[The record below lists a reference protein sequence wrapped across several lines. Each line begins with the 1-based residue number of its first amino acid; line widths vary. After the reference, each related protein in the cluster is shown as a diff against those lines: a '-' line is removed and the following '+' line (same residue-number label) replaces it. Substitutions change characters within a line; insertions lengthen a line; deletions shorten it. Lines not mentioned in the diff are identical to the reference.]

1 MSNKFS
7 SGTDKAERLQH
18 GEGEAMTGERR
29 RAPGFAGWLA
39 AVIVLGLAVIVLGTM
54 LALGLKNYDGA
65 QTARA
70 DEASHS
76 LYELNALV
84 DNLDANLSKARI
96 ASSAGD
102 RARIFSDIA
111 VESELAESAIE
122 RLPVAG
128 ELTRSMTSFI
138 NKVGQSAQD
147 MLVTVAEGGDLS
159 SSQLASIE
167 YMYGC
172 NRQLKQFLNDICT
185 DCSRDDMMG
194 ALKGE
199 GKLFDDFGGYTDP
212 AADVPKEIH
221 DGPFAENTEGGEALA
236 LKGEEEITPAR
247 AEELIRQ
254 YFKEYKVKSVRC
266 TGEAVSGRL
275 TCYNVEAETEK
286 GDIFAQLSK
295 QGGKLVMFDSHKDC
309 RQDNFSDENCIRI
322 AEKFLN
328 DAGYAGMKPVWVSS
342 GGAVCN
348 LNFVC
353 EQDGAVIYP
362 DMIKV
367 KVCRE
372 RGMVTG
378 MEALAYLLNHTQRTL
393 PAAKLTK
400 GDILSSLG
408 GYEADSIRLALIPEE
423 GGTERLAYECFIRY
437 KGSEYYVYF
446 DASSGKECGIFTVV
460 NSARGRNLL

>member
-1 MSNKFS
+1 
-7 SGTDKAERLQH
+7 
-18 GEGEAMTGERR
+18 
-29 RAPGFAGWLA
+29 
-39 AVIVLGLAVIVLGTM
+39 
-54 LALGLKNYDGA
+54 
-65 QTARA
+65 
-70 DEASHS
+70 
-76 LYELNALV
+76 
-84 DNLDANLSKARI
+84 
-96 ASSAGD
+96 
-102 RARIFSDIA
+102 
-111 VESELAESAIE
+111 
-122 RLPVAG
+122 
-128 ELTRSMTSFI
+128 
-138 NKVGQSAQD
+138 
-147 MLVTVAEGGDLS
+147 
-159 SSQLASIE
+159 
-167 YMYGC
+167 
-172 NRQLKQFLNDICT
+172 
-185 DCSRDDMMG
+185 
-194 ALKGE
+194 
-199 GKLFDDFGGYTDP
+199 
-212 AADVPKEIH
+212 
-221 DGPFAENTEGGEALA
+221 
-236 LKGEEEITPAR
+236 
-247 AEELIRQ
+247 
-254 YFKEYKVKSVRC
+254 
-266 TGEAVSGRL
+266 
-275 TCYNVEAETEK
+275 
-286 GDIFAQLSK
+286 
-295 QGGKLVMFDSHKDC
+295 MFDSHKDC

-423 GGTERLAYECFIRY
+423 GGAERLAYECFIRY

-460 NSARGRNLL
+460 NSAQGRNLL